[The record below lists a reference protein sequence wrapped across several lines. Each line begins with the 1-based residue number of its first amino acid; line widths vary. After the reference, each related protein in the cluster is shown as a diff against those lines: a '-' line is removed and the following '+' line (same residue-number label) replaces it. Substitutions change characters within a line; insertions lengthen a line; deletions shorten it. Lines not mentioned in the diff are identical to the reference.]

1 MKIKITVS
9 LSIFS
14 LLLTAA
20 WFLHQQQTQLEV
32 NKMDSSLNNLNTVPM
47 NNEIIPL
54 NAKVSTENNDIQWNL
69 YMPFRPREYVRIIG
83 YE

>member
-14 LLLTAA
+14 LLLLAA
-20 WFLHQQQTQLEV
+20 WFLHQQQTHLEV

-47 NNEIIPL
+47 NYEIIPL
-54 NAKVSTENNDIQWNL
+54 NANVSTENNDIQWKL
-69 YMPFRPREYVRIIG
+69 YMPYRPREYVRIIG